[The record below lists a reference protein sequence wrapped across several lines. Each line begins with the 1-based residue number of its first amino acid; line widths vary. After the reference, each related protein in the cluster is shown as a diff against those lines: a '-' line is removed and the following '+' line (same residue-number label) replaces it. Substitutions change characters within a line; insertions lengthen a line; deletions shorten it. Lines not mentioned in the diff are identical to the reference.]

1 MGFISELIGSILG
14 LIMWPVY
21 SLVKNYGIAI
31 AIFTVIMRLLLFPLS
46 VKQQKMMAIN
56 AAFAPK
62 LEGLKKKYANN
73 PTKLQEEQ
81 MKLYAEENINP
92 MSSCLPMFLQ
102 MFVLFGMI
110 DVVYKPL
117 THVVRISKDTMEALK
132 AVAAP
137 LFEGNNSFRSRPEL
151 FILQSVKENPSLFTD
166 SGIGADVVQKILDFD
181 NMLFGF
187 IDLGVSPNIVFE
199 EGHVWTA
206 ASVGLLII
214 PLLSGLIQ
222 ICTTVYNN
230 RKQKKLNPEAAAQ
243 MGSMNMM
250 FYILPIIYVPL
261 YFSLPAGI
269 SFYWTCS
276 SLVGIIQMIVLHKIY
291 TPEYVQKLVEKD
303 KLKNKN
309 KKRSGFMEKYNEMLQ
324 EQLKQQNE
332 ANNTGGR
339 RISTAGISDD
349 DPDGEIKLSNSQ
361 MKEYERKIIAEARR
375 RQAEKYGGVYKED
388 DDK

>member
-14 LIMWPVY
+14 FIMWPVY
-21 SLVKNYGIAI
+21 SLVKKYGIAI

-46 VKQQKMMAIN
+46 VKQQKMVAAN

-62 LEGLKKKYANN
+62 LESLKKKYANN

-132 AVAAP
+132 TVAAP
-137 LFEGNNSFRSRPEL
+137 LFEGNNSFKSRPEL
-151 FILQSVKENPSLFTD
+151 FILQSVKENPGLFTD
-166 SGIGADVVQKILDFD
+166 NGIGADVVQKILDFD

-187 IDLGVSPNIVFE
+187 IDLGVSPNVVFQ

-214 PLLSGLIQ
+214 PLLSGIVQ
-222 ICTTVYNN
+222 ICTTFYNN

-250 FYILPIIYVPL
+250 FYILPIINVPL

-276 SLVGIIQMIVLHKIY
+276 SLVGIVQMVVLNKIY
-291 TPEYVQKLVEKD
+291 TPEYVQKLIEKD

-332 ANNTGGR
+332 ANNTSSR

-349 DPDGEIKLSNSQ
+349 DSDGEVKLSNSQ

-388 DDK
+388 ED

>member
-1 MGFISELIGSILG
+1 
-14 LIMWPVY
+14 VY

-31 AIFTVIMRLLLFPLS
+31 AIFTVIMRILLFPLS
-46 VKQQKMMAIN
+46 VKQQKMVAAN

-62 LEGLKKKYANN
+62 LESLKKKYANN

-117 THVVRISKDTMEALK
+117 THVVRIGKDTMEALK
-132 AVAAP
+132 AIAAP
-137 LFEGNNSFRSRPEL
+137 LFEGNNSFNSRPEL
-151 FILQSVKENPSLFTD
+151 FILQSVKENPDLFRD

-187 IDLGVSPNIVFE
+187 IDLGVSPNIVFQ

-214 PLLSGLIQ
+214 PLLSGLVQ
-222 ICTTVYNN
+222 ICTTFYNN

-276 SLVGIIQMIVLHKIY
+276 ALVGIIQTIVLNKIY
-291 TPEYVQKLVEKD
+291 TPEYVQKLVERD
-303 KLKNKN
+303 KQKNKN
-309 KKRSGFMEKYNEMLQ
+309 KKRSGFMAKYNEMLQ
-324 EQLKQQNE
+324 EQLRQQNE
-332 ANNTGGR
+332 ANNTSNR

-349 DPDGEIKLSNSQ
+349 DSDGEVKLSNSQ

-388 DDK
+388 ED

>member
-14 LIMWPVY
+14 FIMWPVY

-31 AIFTVIMRLLLFPLS
+31 AIFTVIMRILLFPLS
-46 VKQQKMMAIN
+46 VKQQKMVAAN

-62 LEGLKKKYANN
+62 LESLKKKYANN

-117 THVVRISKDTMEALK
+117 THVVRIGKDTMEALK
-132 AVAAP
+132 NVAAP
-137 LFEGNNSFRSRPEL
+137 LFEGNSSFRSRPEL

-166 SGIGADVVQKILDFD
+166 NGIGADVVQKILDFD

-187 IDLGVSPNIVFE
+187 IDLGVSPNTVFQ

-206 ASVGLLII
+206 ASVGLLMI
-214 PLLSGLIQ
+214 PLLSGLVQ
-222 ICTTVYNN
+222 ICTTLYNN

-243 MGSMNMM
+243 MGSMNII
-250 FYILPIIYVPL
+250 FYVLPIFYVPL

-276 SLVGIIQMIVLHKIY
+276 SLVGIVQMIVLHKIY
-291 TPEYVQKLVEKD
+291 TPEYVQKLIEKD

-324 EQLKQQNE
+324 EQLRQQNE
-332 ANNTGGR
+332 ANNTSSR
-339 RISTAGISDD
+339 RISTAGVSDD
-349 DPDGEIKLSNSQ
+349 DSDGEIKLSNSQ

-388 DDK
+388 ED